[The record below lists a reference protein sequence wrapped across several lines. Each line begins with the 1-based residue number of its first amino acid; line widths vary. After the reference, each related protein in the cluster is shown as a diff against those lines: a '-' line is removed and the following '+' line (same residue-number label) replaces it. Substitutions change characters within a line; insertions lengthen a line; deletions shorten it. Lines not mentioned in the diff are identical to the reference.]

1 MYSESLLLLW
11 APPLSFT
18 RAFSFTQVIVISLF
32 ASEPADIRHNAVTD
46 LMPPVYSTTKEDGKG
61 SATTQNH
68 SVDAA
73 VEEQNS
79 EKEGSPQET
88 VPAIRG
94 SEQEDEKEQ
103 MAVGDGGG
111 EPHGR
116 AKEHKR
122 KEERTKKK
130 MEKQETKRRE
140 EERGAQFVQVANG
153 VMLKGVCVY
162 VCVHVYVCVCVCVC
176 VLFVWLSNW

>member
-1 MYSESLLLLW
+1 
-11 APPLSFT
+11 
-18 RAFSFTQVIVISLF
+18 
-32 ASEPADIRHNAVTD
+32 
-46 LMPPVYSTTKEDGKG
+46 MPPVYATTKEDGKG

-116 AKEHKR
+116 ESEHKR